1 MSNSFLAFQV
11 DAPMQSWGV
20 ASRYQHR
27 ESESFPSKSG
37 ITGIL
42 AAALGIDKHGPNE
55 DAAIAPLAELK
66 MIVLHAPKLPNRAA
80 QRLSDF
86 HTVGGG
92 WGDDWKADKNDLR
105 AKMHTP
111 KKAGDSSPFGT
122 VITHRTY
129 LTDTRFIVLLEG
141 GTSLLEQCAA
151 ALENPKWGV
160 WFGRKCCIPAAPL
173 LPTLAPSQDE
183 VLQKISTLLGLDQT
197 MVAIKEGRCE
207 ATLDGAWYQ
216 QDKPVSFGRRE
227 FLSRPVSRILPSTEN
242 QTP

>member
-1 MSNSFLAFQV
+1 MSNSFLAFQI

-27 ESESFPSKSG
+27 ESESFPTKSG

-42 AAALGIDKHGPNE
+42 AAALGIDKHAPDE
-55 DAAIAPLAELK
+55 DAAIAPLADLK
-66 MIVLHAPKLPNRAA
+66 MTVLHAPKQPKRSA

-86 HTVGGG
+86 HTIGGG
-92 WGDDWKADKNDLR
+92 WVDDWKADKNDLR

-111 KKAGDSSPFGT
+111 KKAGDGSPFGT

-141 GTSLLEQCAA
+141 ETSLLEQSAA

-173 LPTLAPSQDE
+173 LPTLAPSQE
-183 VLQKISTLLGLDQT
+183 EALQKISNLLGLDQSA
-197 MVAIKEGRCE
+197 VPVGEGRCE
-207 ATLDGAWYQ
+207 AALDGAWHHH
-216 QDKPVSFGRRE
+216 DKPVSFGRRE
-227 FLSRPVSRILPSTEN
+227 FLSRPVSRILPPSGK